1 MEYGTRIMIGLA
13 GLSLAAGCVSS
24 SEVVPIGNGRYMIT
38 GRASGGLNAGK
49 ETTAAT
55 KAANEYCAKQSKQMV
70 LQNLDKT
77 GNAAVF
83 GENIDLTFTCED
95 KFEHSIAPN
104 KD

>member
-1 MEYGTRIMIGLA
+1 MQSGIRIAIVLA
-13 GLSLAAGCVSS
+13 IAALAGCVSA

-49 ETTAAT
+49 ETTEAT
-55 KAANEYCAKQSKQMV
+55 KAANAYCAKQSKQMV

-83 GENIDLTFTCED
+83 GENISLTFSCED
-95 KFEHSIAPN
+95 SK
-104 KD
+104 

>member
-1 MEYGTRIMIGLA
+1 MANGTRAMIVLA
-13 GLSLAAGCVSS
+13 VLMLGGCVSS

-49 ETTAAT
+49 ETTEAT
-55 KAANEYCAKQSKQMV
+55 KAANIYCAKQSKQMV

-83 GENIDLTFTCED
+83 GENISLTFTCED
-95 KFEHSIAPN
+95 K
-104 KD
+104 

>member
-1 MEYGTRIMIGLA
+1 MKAHTLCFIFLV
-13 GLSLAAGCVSS
+13 AGCVSS

-49 ETTAAT
+49 ETTEAT
-55 KAANEYCAKQSKQMV
+55 KEANPFCAKQSKQMV

-83 GENIDLTFTCED
+83 GENISLIFSCED
-95 KFEHSIAPN
+95 K
-104 KD
+104 